1 MTAKQ
6 CLEDLIKYLE
16 QLDYISSKK
25 RDELLNLLHRGEED
39 SS

>member
-1 MTAKQ
+1 MTTKQ

-16 QLDYISSKK
+16 KLDYISSKK
-25 RDELLNLLHRGEED
+25 KAELINTLHRGPRD

>member
-1 MTAKQ
+1 MTTKQ

-16 QLDYISSKK
+16 GLDYISSKK
-25 RDELLNLLHRGEED
+25 KAELIATLHRGPGD